1 MGLSTPQK
9 NNNSQLKEWIKIGNS
24 YFELNDDENTIYQ
37 KLRKASKAVLKGK
50 FIWLNTGIKKKK
62 KKKVINSIT
71 TVSTLTN

>member
-1 MGLSTPQK
+1 MGLSTPPKK

-50 FIWLNTGIKKKK
+50 FIWLNMVLKRRRRRKL
-62 KKKVINSIT
+62 SIQ
-71 TVSTLTN
+71 